1 MSLDPQLPATGPAG
15 PNAPVTPGGPATPA
29 DSAEAGPA
37 GPQVGADEWVAR
49 QRHRREYLPSWLGAG
64 QRQFE
69 RIGWWPGLAIAGLAG
84 AALPL
89 IGLGGFQLQVGIDA
103 LVIALLAVGLNIV
116 VGWAGLL
123 DLGYVAFFGVGAY
136 GFALLSS
143 NQLGAHGIHLPSWLV
158 IPAVMIGTGLLGL
171 LVGLPS
177 RRLIGDYLAIITL
190 FFGEA
195 FVEITNNVAPSVLG
209 GPNGIV
215 GIDPIN
221 AFGIQ
226 ITSNT
231 GYYYLLVV
239 VLVITMAVLRLLE
252 TSRTGRAWR
261 AVRDDS
267 LAAASMTIPVN
278 WVKLTAFAFGA
289 MVAALAGTIFAAQQI
304 SVFPTDFDTPI
315 LILIYAG
322 LILGGAGSIAGAAVG
337 ALVLMVVD
345 DGLLRSPTDSGYLFY
360 GLILLTLLVKLRPWR
375 RLAAVLAATA
385 VLGFAAHAIA
395 GAISARAVA
404 GTPSSTGWIGS
415 ALRDWVIIPAN
426 AQALGDWGYVLL
438 ICLLIALVQAKG
450 RWRTILLVPTLY
462 LAALVWETKLSA
474 NPAITRQLM
483 IGAIL
488 IVMMNARPQGLLG
501 ARRVE
506 APT

>member
-1 MSLDPQLPATGPAG
+1 MSLDSPPPPAG
-15 PNAPVTPGGPATPA
+15 PR
-29 DSAEAGPA
+29 
-37 GPQVGADEWVAR
+37 VGADEWVAR
-49 QRHRREYLPSWLGAG
+49 QAHRREYLPSWLGRA
-64 QRQFE
+64 QRQAE
-69 RIGWWPGLAIAGLAG
+69 RIGWWPRLAVAGLAA

-89 IGLGGFQLQVGIDA
+89 LGLGGFQLQVGIDA

-171 LVGLPS
+171 LVGWPS
-177 RRLIGDYLAIITL
+177 RRLVGDYLAIVTL

-195 FVEITNNVAPSVLG
+195 FVEFTNNVAPNTLG

-215 GIDPIN
+215 GIDPLSIL
-221 AFGIQ
+221 GHQ
-226 ITSNT
+226 ITTNT
-231 GYYYLLVV
+231 GYYYLLVI
-239 VLVITMAVLRLLE
+239 VLVVTMGVLRLLE
-252 TSRTGRAWR
+252 FSRTGRAWR
-261 AVRDDS
+261 AVREDP
-267 LAAASMTIPVN
+267 LAAGSMTIAVDR
-278 WVKLTAFAFGA
+278 VKLSAFACGA
-289 MVAALAGTIFAAQQI
+289 MVAALAGTIFAAQQA

-322 LILGGAGSIAGAAVG
+322 LILGGAGSIAGAATG
-337 ALVLMVVD
+337 ALVIMVIY

-375 RLAAVLAATA
+375 RLGLVLAATV
-385 VLGFAAHAIA
+385 VLGFAVHAIA
-395 GAISARAVA
+395 AAISPSAVA
-404 GTPSSTGWIGS
+404 GNPSSTGWIGS
-415 ALRDWVIIPAN
+415 ALHDWVIVPAN
-426 AQALGDWGYVLL
+426 ATTAGNWGFVALV
-438 ICLLIALVQAKG
+438 CLLIALVQVG
-450 RWRTILLVPTLY
+450 PRWRTILLPPTLY
-462 LAALVWETKLSA
+462 LAAFVWETRLSVE
-474 NPAITRQLM
+474 PAVIRQLM

-501 ARRVE
+501 QRRVE
-506 APT
+506 AIT